1 MANEDYPKTL
11 REDIEWS
18 VEMIRD
24 NDLYSGYVDK
34 TVFDKNRLEIK
45 AWFEIINF
53 TNIQTTLEEM
63 ERLKEYNDHHNSK
76 K

>member
-53 TNIQTTLEEM
+53 TNI
-63 ERLKEYNDHHNSK
+63 
-76 K
+76 